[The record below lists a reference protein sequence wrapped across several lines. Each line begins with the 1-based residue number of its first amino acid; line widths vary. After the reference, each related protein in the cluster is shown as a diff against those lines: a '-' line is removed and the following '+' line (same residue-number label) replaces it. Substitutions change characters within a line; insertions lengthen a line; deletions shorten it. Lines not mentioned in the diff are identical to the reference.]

1 MTGIALC
8 WRNKMKPSAEIQNYI
23 ETKILPRY
31 GELGGHTG
39 DHIDYVINRSL
50 RFAEQAPGVNT
61 DMVYIIAAY
70 HDLGRL
76 INNETHNY
84 ESAKMLRNDEF
95 LKAHFSSDEIK
106 TMAEAV
112 EDHRASLG
120 REPRSVYGK
129 IVSSADRDI
138 DFENMLSRVFDY
150 TRHIHPEMT
159 EDEVL
164 EEARIHLREKYAKG
178 GYALKTMYFDD
189 PDFNSTVDAV
199 ENATRDFETF
209 LKIMREHNKKRN
221 L

>member
-1 MTGIALC
+1 
-8 WRNKMKPSAEIQNYI
+8 MKPSAEIQNYI

-39 DHIDYVINRSL
+39 DHIDYVISRSL
-50 RFAEQAPGVNT
+50 RFAEQAPGVNI

-76 INNETHNY
+76 IDNETHNF
-84 ESAKMLRNDEF
+84 ESAKMLRNDDF
-95 LKAHFSSDEIK
+95 LKAHFSPDEIE

-138 DFENMLSRVFDY
+138 NFENMLSRVFDY

-189 PDFNSTVDAV
+189 PDFATCLARV
-199 ENATRDFETF
+199 EEITRSPEGF
-209 LKIMREHNKKRN
+209 LKLMQEYNENRHAAFA
-221 L
+221 